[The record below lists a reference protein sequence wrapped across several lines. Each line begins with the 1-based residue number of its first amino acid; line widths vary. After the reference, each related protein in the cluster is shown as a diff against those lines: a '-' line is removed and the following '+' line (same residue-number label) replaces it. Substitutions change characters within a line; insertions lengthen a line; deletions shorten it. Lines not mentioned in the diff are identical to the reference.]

1 MVKILIA
8 DTDVKRNSASCQFLA
23 NEKGF
28 EIESTND
35 GSSTIKKYLEI
46 EPNIFILDSN
56 FKDIKTLEIIDR
68 LSTSPIEKRKKNT
81 ILTISE
87 TNKSFLIEDVSK
99 VYKFLYRP
107 FDNKKLLNTINQ
119 MKLEFKVT
127 DLTEEELNM
136 YLLPLDFNVN
146 SNGCHY
152 LKSAIFQYYYYPH
165 KFNSLDDLFLS
176 VAFEYGITSREV
188 RDGIRSALIP
198 FNKYKNYNVS
208 KPIMKFFD
216 LTKDPITP
224 KYFISTFVTYLRLK
238 KMRNK

>member
-1 MVKILIA
+1 MRFCIVVDICRKFFLIFTFILLCLHNFYDILLLYFNNYICWGLFKVKILIA
-8 DTDVKRNSASCQFLA
+8 DTDVKRNSASYQFLA

-87 TNKSFLIEDVSK
+87 INKPFLIEDVSK

-107 FDNKKLLNTINQ
+107 FDNEKLLNTINQ
-119 MKLEFKVT
+119 
-127 DLTEEELNM
+127 
-136 YLLPLDFNVN
+136 
-146 SNGCHY
+146 
-152 LKSAIFQYYYYPH
+152 
-165 KFNSLDDLFLS
+165 
-176 VAFEYGITSREV
+176 
-188 RDGIRSALIP
+188 
-198 FNKYKNYNVS
+198 
-208 KPIMKFFD
+208 
-216 LTKDPITP
+216 
-224 KYFISTFVTYLRLK
+224 
-238 KMRNK
+238 RN

>member
-87 TNKSFLIEDVSK
+87 TNKPFLIEDVSK

-107 FDNKKLLNTINQ
+107 FDNEKLLNTINQ

-136 YLLPLDFNVN
+136 YL
-146 SNGCHY
+146 
-152 LKSAIFQYYYYPH
+152 FQYYYYPH

-198 FNKYKNYNVS
+198 FNRYKNYNVS

>member
-8 DTDVKRNSASCQFLA
+8 DTDIQRNSASCQFLA

-28 EIESTND
+28 KIESTND

-56 FKDIKTLEIIDR
+56 FTDIKTLEIIDR
-68 LSTSPIEKRKKNT
+68 LSISPIEKRKKNT

-87 TNKSFLIEDVSK
+87 PYKPFLIENVSK
-99 VYKFLYRP
+99 VYQFLYRP
-107 FDNKKLLNTINQ
+107 FDNEKLLNTINQ

-198 FNKYKNYNVS
+198 FNRYKNYNVS

>member
-1 MVKILIA
+1 MVKILVA
-8 DTDVKRNSASCQFLA
+8 DTDIKRSSASCQFLA
-23 NEKGF
+23 NEKEF
-28 EIESTND
+28 EIENTND
-35 GSSTIKKYLEI
+35 GNSTIKKYLEI

-56 FKDIKTLEIIDR
+56 FTDIKTLEIIDR
-68 LSTSPIEKRKKNT
+68 LSISPIERRKKNT

-87 TNKSFLIEDVSK
+87 QNQPFLLENALK
-99 VYKFLYRP
+99 VYQVLYRP
-107 FDNKKLLNTINQ
+107 FDNSKLLNTINQ
-119 MKLEFKVT
+119 MKLEFKIP

-152 LKSAIFQYYYYPH
+152 LKSAIFQYYYYTN
-165 KFNSLDDLFLS
+165 KFNSLDDLFFK
-176 VAFEYGITSREV
+176 VALEYGISSREV

-198 FNKYKNYNVS
+198 FNRYKDYNTS

-224 KYFISTFVTYLRLK
+224 KYFISTFVTYLKLK

>member
-87 TNKSFLIEDVSK
+87 INKPFLIEDVSK

-107 FDNKKLLNTINQ
+107 FDNEKLLNTIN
-119 MKLEFKVT
+119 
-127 DLTEEELNM
+127 
-136 YLLPLDFNVN
+136 
-146 SNGCHY
+146 
-152 LKSAIFQYYYYPH
+152 
-165 KFNSLDDLFLS
+165 
-176 VAFEYGITSREV
+176 
-188 RDGIRSALIP
+188 
-198 FNKYKNYNVS
+198 
-208 KPIMKFFD
+208 
-216 LTKDPITP
+216 
-224 KYFISTFVTYLRLK
+224 
-238 KMRNK
+238 